1 MPKGRGSGLEELP
14 HNRGKEQWLWFAG
27 AAMERPHVQGNRN
40 PSKTIRTE
48 RGDHNKDLTQTAGL
62 PERPRVLCAASS
74 NFSLALLPTHDV

>member
-1 MPKGRGSGLEELP
+1 VPKGRGSGLEELP

-48 RGDHNKDLTQTAGL
+48 RGDQRAYRMKLQSQTTSQSDHTDHRL
-62 PERPRVLCAASS
+62 V
-74 NFSLALLPTHDV
+74 